1 MTLQVIGTKYAEFQ
15 AAHVCCFERRPAV
28 GDVSCGLVRKPTAV
42 EIIFL
47 LFVCF
52 SANVAPTAGIHYSLL
67 FAARQ

>member
-1 MTLQVIGTKYAEFQ
+1 M
-15 AAHVCCFERRPAV
+15 CCFERRPAV